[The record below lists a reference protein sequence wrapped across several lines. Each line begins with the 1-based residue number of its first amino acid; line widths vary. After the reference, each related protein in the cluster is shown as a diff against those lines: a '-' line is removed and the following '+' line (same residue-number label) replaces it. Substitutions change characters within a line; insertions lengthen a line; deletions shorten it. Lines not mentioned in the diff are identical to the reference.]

1 MKTPFA
7 EIELFLRIVELG
19 SIRAAAREADV
30 EPSSVSRRLTGLE
43 RRLGTQLIDRGQAR
57 SRPTPAGQRYYERM
71 RSLLGQVAAV
81 EADVAGEAEL
91 PKGLLKV
98 NAPIDFGRRYVAG
111 WLLEFAERH
120 PDVDV
125 ELTLASGFVDLKAE
139 AVDLAIRVGRLP
151 DSSLKASKLAD
162 VPRVLVA
169 SPAYLARRG
178 QPQRPEDLAHH
189 DHVFFAASNRLQPL
203 KLLAPDGTSV
213 SIPRR
218 GRVTINAVHSAV
230 DAVRAGFGIH
240 AGPRWAFQPALDA
253 GEVVELFPAYRQ
265 PTLPMNAIWMPA
277 VLLPARIRA
286 FVNFLRERIRQ
297 VPGLEPAGLL

>member
-7 EIELFLRIVELG
+7 DIELFLRVVELG

-43 RRLGTQLIDRGQAR
+43 RRLGTQLVDRGQAR

-71 RSLLGQVAAV
+71 RALLAQVAAV

-98 NAPIDFGRRYVAG
+98 NAPIDFGQRFVAG
-111 WLLEFAERH
+111 WLLAFAERH

-125 ELTLASGFVDLKAE
+125 ELTLASGFVDLTAE
-139 AVDLAIRVGRLP
+139 GMDLAIRVGRLP

-169 SPAYLARRG
+169 SPDYLARRG
-178 QPQRPEDLAHH
+178 EPETPEDLAGH
-189 DHVFFAASNRLQPL
+189 DHVFFAPANRLQPL
-203 KLLAPDGTSV
+203 KLTAPDGTTV
-213 SIPRR
+213 NIPRR

-240 AGPRWAFQPALDA
+240 AGPRWAFQEWLDA
-253 GEVVELFPAYRQ
+253 GELVELFPEYRQ
-265 PTLPMNAIWMPA
+265 PSLPMNAIWTPA

-286 FVNFLRERIRQ
+286 FVDFLRERIRR
-297 VPGLEPAGLL
+297 VPGLVPAGLV